1 MNYLKEKYGDEK
13 NEIFNLSETH
23 SALVPVNYKQYI
35 YFSYFDKCYLLS
47 SFSVLSKKIT
57 QNIYKY
63 N

>member
-1 MNYLKEKYGDEK
+1 MKF
-13 NEIFNLSETH
+13 FNLSETH

-47 SFSVLSKKIT
+47 SFFCALEKKIT
-57 QNIYKY
+57 QKHFFKY